1 MPGSTGRPARGVQV
15 SRVELAHEADFDG
28 FRAAARRLL
37 AAGTPP
43 EAIAWSVAGGADA
56 DLFAAEPAPAPAWP
70 DAPPLAAPAAF
81 VALASDVVQHADPAR
96 FTLLYRLLWRLQRE
110 PALRRDPL
118 DADRHRAAAMAQAV
132 RREQHHMEAF
142 VRFRG
147 FTDADGQ
154 PWQAAWYEPAHH
166 VVDAV
171 APFFA
176 RRFAT
181 LRWCLLTPRRSARW
195 DGEQLSFGP
204 GARREDA
211 PGADAGEALWLTYY
225 ASTFNPARLNTRAL
239 DHHLPRRHR
248 ELLPEAALIPT
259 LTAQAGARTQAM
271 LACPPTTAAR
281 RLPAAARAPRPE
293 FEPEAPVGQLL
304 PTANGSAGMITPVPP
319 ASDRPARRIALEAQR
334 EAASACRDCALGALA
349 TQTVFGEG
357 PLDAP
362 LMLVG
367 EQPGDQEDHQGR
379 PFVGPSGQLL
389 ERALA
394 ALGWER
400 SVAYVSNAVKH
411 FKYELRGRRRMHKTP
426 AQHEADACRHWL
438 EAEIAL
444 VRPQAAIALG
454 ATAARQLLGRPVAVM
469 QERGRWLRRDD
480 GLPVLVTLHPAAL
493 LRGDPAERETA
504 WAAWLDDLRAA
515 DPVARGG
522 ALP

>member
-1 MPGSTGRPARGVQV
+1 MKRI
-15 SRVELAHEADFDG
+15 ELAHEADFDG
-28 FRAAARRLL
+28 FRSAARTLL

-43 EAIAWSVAGGADA
+43 GAVSWQVAGGADA
-56 DLFAAEPAPAPAWP
+56 DLFIAEPAPAFAAA
-70 DAPPLAAPAAF
+70 DAPPLAVPAAF
-81 VALASDVVQHADPAR
+81 VALAELVVQHADPAR

-142 VRFRG
+142 VRFRSAPG
-147 FTDADGQ
+147 ADGE

-181 LRWCLLTPRRSARW
+181 LRWSLLTPRRSARW
-195 DGEQLSFGP
+195 DGERLAFGP

-211 PGADAGEALWLTYY
+211 PGADAGESLWLTYY

-239 DHHLPRRHR
+239 DQHLPRRYR
-248 ELLPEAALIPT
+248 EHLPEAALIPA
-259 LTAQAGARTQAM
+259 LTAEAGARTQAM
-271 LACPPTTAAR
+271 LVCPPTAAAR
-281 RLPAAARAPRPE
+281 RLPILPMAPRPE
-293 FEPEAPVGQLL
+293 PA
-304 PTANGSAGMITPVPP
+304 PP
-319 ASDRPARRIALEAQR
+319 AAGRPARRIALEAQR
-334 EAASACRDCALGALA
+334 DAASVCRECPLGALA

-367 EQPGDQEDHQGR
+367 EQPGDQEDRQGR

-389 ERALA
+389 DRALV
-394 ALGWER
+394 ALGWDR
-400 SVAYVSNAVKH
+400 SVAYVTNAVKH
-411 FKYELRGRRRMHKTP
+411 FKHEPRGKRRMHKTP
-426 AQHEADACRHWL
+426 AQREADACRHWL
-438 EAEIAL
+438 ESEIGL
-444 VRPQAAIALG
+444 VRPRAAIALG
-454 ATAARQLLGRPVAVM
+454 ATAARQLLGRPVGVM
-469 QERGRWLRRDD
+469 HERGRWLRRDD
-480 GLPVLVTLHPAAL
+480 GLAVLVTLHPSAL

-515 DPVARGG
+515 DAVAHGE
-522 ALP
+522 APP